1 MGELCVPVDHWFP
14 SAQPRLWHEQL
25 PVSSVNSGVAAD
37 ILQVQSFE
45 LFSSRR
51 KHRVSGNVQLQI
63 GFLPGPAEDTQ
74 DALRKVQGVYETI
87 LARTLVGGQFGVLGV
102 PAHEGIGTV
111 QLTRSQTDGDDF
123 LDTSTGMSVI
133 TTAVMAPSV
142 GAQQSYS
149 RQYSYDLPDDGLSS
163 SDEDGDMED
172 ALEGDDDGWLRD
184 GLPTDSPEADGVPQS
199 EPLSLPPIMPG
210 VDDLGSRRS
219 SAASLQSVAEAAPP
233 SGKSR
238 KIFRRSRL
246 GRKKG
251 KSKDYNFGHD
261 HNILG
266 IVVMEVQSASDLPRL
281 KNALRVGWDMDPF
294 VVISFGKKVF
304 RTRVIRHS
312 LNPNWDEKLLFHVH
326 EHEENFTIQMTLLDW
341 DKISGNDHIGSATL
355 PLAELIADAPSPDPV
370 TGLYGEGVDGK
381 HESREFTLPIV
392 TNKSVAWELKHKP
405 ALTVRAK
412 YEPYGAL
419 RQRFWRQY
427 AMQYDADDTGSMSW
441 VEMTSMLDS
450 LGSTLTPQTL
460 ESYFTRFGKSPEKDE
475 LTFDEVVQSLED
487 EVTKSSSAKRTIGK
501 PNASVEVDAH
511 DLDARLKSMPQ
522 STPGSATP
530 SVHHSQGT
538 APPSTYNSHSRH
550 ISTASNTNIP
560 YLNVENT
567 DDSSS
572 PQGTTEAGSPMASD
586 ADENSDPANDYVERI
601 INIKECPLCHRP
613 RLSKRSEQDMIT
625 HLAVCASSDWSRI
638 DRIMTSTYV
647 TSSQAQRKKLTKLL
661 NKVTAGSYSL
671 GANSANIL
679 VQDRMTGQLQEEKMA
694 VYVRTGIRVL
704 YKGPRTGIAGARA
717 RRMLKSLSIKQG
729 IRYDSP
735 QSAADI
741 PGFIA
746 FHRLNTDEI
755 RDPLDSFKTFNEFFY
770 RKLKEDARP
779 VEDPGN
785 PDRLVS
791 MADCRMMAFNT
802 VSEAQQIWIKG
813 RDFTIAKMLGSAY
826 HEQWQNYVGGSLCI
840 FRLAPQD
847 YHRFHSPVDGKIG
860 KITKIEGEYYTVNP
874 QAIRTQLDV
883 YGDNVRQIVPIESP
897 QFGTVMTVWV
907 GAMMVGSIV
916 DSVVEGQEVK
926 RGDELGY
933 FKFGGSTI
941 VCVFEP
947 GRVVWDQDLQDN
959 AAAALETLVRV
970 GMGIGRTPEMARA

>member
-1 MGELCVPVDHWFP
+1 M
-14 SAQPRLWHEQL
+14 
-25 PVSSVNSGVAAD
+25 
-37 ILQVQSFE
+37 
-45 LFSSRR
+45 
-51 KHRVSGNVQLQI
+51 QLQI
-63 GFLPGPAEDTQ
+63 GFLPGPADDSHE
-74 DALRKVQGVYETI
+74 ALRKVQGVYETI
-87 LARTLVGGQFGVLGV
+87 LSRTLVGGQFGVLGV
-102 PAHEGIGTV
+102 PAHEGIGTI
-111 QLTRSQTDGDDF
+111 QLSRTQTDGDEM
-123 LDTSTGMSVI
+123 LDTSTGMRII
-133 TTAVMAPSV
+133 TTAVMAPSAG
-142 GAQQSYS
+142 GAQQRYS

-163 SDEDGDMED
+163 SDEDGAMED

-184 GLPTDSPEADGVPQS
+184 TLTTDSPEGEGIPQS
-199 EPLSLPPIMPG
+199 EPLALHAPLTPE
-210 VDDLGSRRS
+210 VDDMGSRRS

-233 SGKSR
+233 SKSR

-251 KSKDYNFGHD
+251 KAKDYNFGHD

-304 RTRVIRHS
+304 RTRVVRHS
-312 LNPNWDEKLLFHVH
+312 LNPTWDEKLLFHVH

-341 DKISGNDHIGSATL
+341 DKISGNDYIGSSTL
-355 PLAELIADAPSPDPV
+355 PLAELIADAPSPDPT

-427 AMQYDADDTGSMSW
+427 AMQYDTDDTGSMSW

-475 LTFDEVVQSLED
+475 LTFDEVVQSLEE
-487 EVTKSSSAKRTIGK
+487 EVMKSSSAKRTLDK
-501 PNASVEVDAH
+501 PNSSIEVDAH
-511 DLDARLKSMPQ
+511 DLDARLKSMPH
-522 STPGSATP
+522 SNPHSAAP
-530 SVHHSQGT
+530 SIQH
-538 APPSTYNSHSRH
+538 SHSRQV
-550 ISTASNTNIP
+550 STASFTNVP
-560 YLNVENT
+560 SLTVEHT

-572 PQGTTEAGSPMASD
+572 PLGPTEAGSPMASD
-586 ADENSDPANDYVERI
+586 VDDSSDPANDYVERV

-704 YKGPRTGIAGARA
+704 YKGPRGGIAGARA
-717 RRMLKSLSIKQG
+717 RKLLKSLSIKQG
-729 IRYDSP
+729 IKYDSP
-735 QSAADI
+735 SSAADI

-746 FHRLNTDEI
+746 FHRLDTNEI

-770 RKLKEDARP
+770 RKLKEEARP
-779 VEDPGN
+779 VEDPDN
-785 PDRLVS
+785 PNRVVS

-826 HEQWQNYVGGSLCI
+826 HDQWQNYVGGSLCI

-847 YHRFHSPVDGKIG
+847 YHRFHSPVDGTIG
-860 KITKIEGEYYTVNP
+860 KITKIDGEYYTVNP

-883 YGDNVRQIVPIESP
+883 YGDNVRQVVPIESP

-907 GAMMVGSIV
+907 GAMSKSGARSWLTCSGRLHRRFGS
-916 DSVVEGQEVK
+916 
-926 RGDELGY
+926 
-933 FKFGGSTI
+933 GGTDR
-941 VCVFEP
+941 E
-947 GRVVWDQDLQDN
+947 
-959 AAAALETLVRV
+959 
-970 GMGIGRTPEMARA
+970 AR